1 MNDYSLSS
9 IKTLEERKRLYSE
22 ISLVLDVLF
31 RQQAD
36 LEKILDTKVSPQLRT
51 YILSLLQGKPLDE
64 ALREKIAKTLA
75 EIKNKA
81 EGLQAI
87 TLTLAFEAQQSTID
101 KISSFARQTLGE
113 NIIIEINVEP
123 NILGG
128 AIIVFNGL
136 YHDYSLKTKLEEV
149 FKTKREELFKSI

>member
-1 MNDYSLSS
+1 MNDYPLSS

-22 ISLVLDVLF
+22 ISLILEVLF

-51 YILSLLQGKPLDE
+51 YILDLLQGKPLDE
-64 ALREKIAKTLA
+64 ALRERIAKTLA
-75 EIKNKA
+75 EIKKKA

-101 KISSFARQTLGE
+101 RISSFARQTLGE

-123 NILGG
+123 GIIGG

-136 YHDYSLKTKLEEV
+136 YRDYSLKTKLEEV
-149 FKTKREELFKSI
+149 FRTRREEIFSI

>member
-9 IKTLEERKRLYSE
+9 IKTIEEKRRLYSE
-22 ISLVLDVLF
+22 ISLVLEVLF

-36 LEKILDTKVSPQLRT
+36 LEKILEAKVSPQLRA
-51 YILSLLQGKPLDE
+51 YILGLLQGKSLDE
-64 ALREKIAKTLA
+64 TLREKIAKTLA

-81 EGLQAI
+81 EGLEAI
-87 TLTLAFEAQQSTID
+87 TLTLAFQAQQSTID
-101 KISSFARQTLGE
+101 KISSFARQNLGE
-113 NIIIEINVEP
+113 NTIIEINVEP

-128 AIIVFNGL
+128 AIIVFNGR

>member
-51 YILSLLQGKPLDE
+51 YILGLLQGKPLDE
-64 ALREKIAKTLA
+64 ALREKIAKNLA

-101 KISSFARQTLGE
+101 KISAFARQLLAE

-123 NILGG
+123 SILGG
-128 AIIVFNGL
+128 AIIVFKGL
-136 YHDYSLKTKLEEV
+136 YRDYSLKAKLEEV
-149 FKTKREELFKSI
+149 FKTKREELFNF